1 MARGRRSS
9 AVKAIAKYWAEDALW
24 GLPESPEFSSV
35 QRLMNEFQ
43 SHAKHEERWL
53 TEYQAVGNEARDP
66 LIRFLFRLIVDDEQR
81 HHELTRRMI
90 AQLKE
95 ELAWT
100 RAEALAPRAYEIA
113 KKRKQLGSSVA
124 RFLEAE
130 REGIKQYERLKKE
143 SQGLYRDVFTLLYT
157 TMILDSHKHIAIL
170 EFLRQK
176 LKETGRT
183 RPLRKS

>member
-1 MARGRRSS
+1 MARSRRSS
-9 AVKAIAKYWAEDALW
+9 AVKAIANYWAEDALW

-43 SHAKHEERWL
+43 SHAQHEEQWL
-53 TEYQAVGNEARDP
+53 TDYQAMGKEARDP

-81 HHELTRRMI
+81 HHQLTRRMI
-90 AQLKE
+90 TQLKE

-100 RAEALAPRAYEIA
+100 RTEGLAPRVYEIA
-113 KKRKQLGSSVA
+113 KKRKQMGASVE

-130 REGIKQYERLKKE
+130 REGIKQCERLKKE
-143 SQGLYRDVFTLLYT
+143 SQGLYRDVFVLLYT
-157 TMILDSHKHIAIL
+157 TMIHDSQKHIGIL

-183 RPLRKS
+183 RRARKS